1 MASATWRARG
11 GITVSRQG
19 GDAPGPQAG
28 CDDATLVA
36 RARDGDTR
44 AFEVLVHRY
53 QRPVYRLALRMLGG
67 AADAEDVTQE
77 VFVTAWRQLPGIR
90 GDAAIR
96 TWLYRAATNRCLN
109 LLRARR
115 PSSPLE
121 AGADA
126 PADRSPSPEE
136 RAETADA
143 LEALRAALDQL
154 TPAQRSCWL
163 LHQIE
168 GLSYA
173 EIADILQTTPQA
185 VRGRLSRAR
194 AELAEAMKP
203 WQ

>member
-1 MASATWRARG
+1 M
-11 GITVSRQG
+11 SRQG
-19 GDAPGPQAG
+19 DGAPGPYPDS
-28 CDDATLVA
+28 DDATLVA

-44 AFEVLVHRY
+44 AFEALVCRY
-53 QRPVYRLALRMLGG
+53 QRPVYRMALRMLGG
-67 AADAEDVTQE
+67 GADAEDVTQE

-90 GDAAIR
+90 EDAAIR

-109 LLRARR
+109 LLRAQR
-115 PSSPLE
+115 PSRPLE
-121 AGADA
+121 AGAA
-126 PADRSPSPEE
+126 ASADRSPSPEE

-154 TPAQRSCWL
+154 TPAQRSAWL
-163 LHQIE
+163 LRQIE